1 VFCSL
6 LPPFIPFCFH
16 NRTLD
21 YIFVSEQWRVREPT
35 AVYPAIDTMQ
45 SRTNIHAATLTHK
58 SHTVPILLPA
68 SESSPQHLQ
77 DVFRQVLQ
85 TPQPSLQWP
94 SDHLMVYSTLELLE

>member
-1 VFCSL
+1 VHSVCS
-6 LPPFIPFCFH
+6 FGFASN

-35 AVYPAIDTMQ
+35 TVYPALDITQ
-45 SRTNIHAATLTHK
+45 LQIGLHPATLTHK
-58 SHTVPILLPA
+58 SHTVQILLPA
-68 SESSPQHLQ
+68 SEQSPPQLQ

-94 SDHLMVYSTLELLE
+94 SDHLMVYSTLELLV